1 MRYDAMKNNKNK
13 ELINKL
19 EREIW
24 LFQQWL
30 NAIDDQQ
37 NDTQQRIQA
46 AYQECISARKHQLDE
61 LYQQDLLEEA

>member
-1 MRYDAMKNNKNK
+1 MENNKNK

-46 AYQECISARKHQLDE
+46 AYQECITARQQQLDT
-61 LYQQDLLEEA
+61 LYLQDELEEA